1 MSELGTLSPNLM
13 GSRKSCKYYIQGEKI
28 YSDPLSNFRSLL
40 LHACWSYTPAKR
52 PLAGEIVELL
62 YNNPRLLSPCV
73 GVPLASVHIEG
84 MDETLRQT
92 IRNAPKKSSV
102 KQSDRT
108 IAGLDHVDMNI
119 PITNATPADKECLT
133 TNAPVVLNDEEH
145 SEISESSLFLSKDP
159 LSDIHADPDYVML
172 DHSDK
177 NSEYCNFSQ

>member
-1 MSELGTLSPNLM
+1 MSELGTLSPNLK
-13 GSRKSCKYYIQGEKI
+13 GSRKSCKYHIPGEKN

-73 GVPLASVHIEG
+73 GVPLASVHVEG

-92 IRNAPKKSSV
+92 KRNAPKKSSV

-108 IAGLDHVDMNI
+108 IAGLDHVDI
-119 PITNATPADKECLT
+119 PITNATTADKEFLT
-133 TNAPVVLNDEEH
+133 TNAPIVLNEEEH
-145 SEISESSLFLSKDP
+145 GEISEISLFLSKEP
-159 LSDIHADPDYVML
+159 LSDSHAGPDYVML

-177 NSEYCNFSQ
+177 NSEYCNFSN